1 MDQDQGVG
9 REVKRLREAKGWS
22 QTRLAAEADMSVS
35 GISMIENGHRNLS
48 TTTLARLA
56 EALGV
61 EVVDLFPKP
70 QTPQPS
76 LEDAAQSEALQ
87 EALAVLFQGLA
98 RRGQGIVERSLRDG
112 PSEALTKEVKEYHN
126 EKSAL
131 YRIKGRRDIF
141 GRDSDE
147 LAEAEEAHQEVEA
160 RIEAMLRQDVEAPE
174 EERSAARRF
183 KHNSKSY
190 EIEESKAEAS

>member
-1 MDQDQGVG
+1 MDQDKGVG

-22 QTRLAAEADMSVS
+22 QTKLAVEAGMSVS

-70 QTPQPS
+70 QAPQPS

-98 RRGQGIVERSLRDG
+98 RRGQGIVEQSRRDG
-112 PSEALTKEVKEYHN
+112 PSEALRKEVKEYHD
-126 EKSAL
+126 EMSAL

-147 LAEAEEAHQEVEA
+147 LAEAEAAYQEVETI
-160 RIEAMLRQDVEAPE
+160 IEAMLRQDVEAPE
-174 EERSAARRF
+174 EERSTARRF

-190 EIEESKAEAS
+190 EIEESKADAS